1 LFIVDLAPVY
11 VKERLALEAGGE
23 IGEPMSEDPRPVH
36 GEPGVRGE
44 QTVDAPPTMASD
56 QADPA
61 DSQQDADRLAS
72 IASLGEPTRRALY
85 DHLVVA
91 GGWVGRD
98 EAAAAVGVERGTAA
112 HHLDRLAA
120 DGLVE
125 VDFQRRTGRSGP
137 GAGRPAK
144 LYRRARRDIE
154 VSLPPRDYE
163 LAGRLLAR
171 AAEQSRSEGTDI
183 VRALDHEAR
192 VEGRRLADQARVRP
206 GGRPGGHGRDRRRRA
221 VLDVLVEH
229 GFEPVGD
236 DEIVLRNCPF
246 HRLAREHTE
255 LVCGMNL
262 SLLSAVLEHAGD
274 TGLSAR
280 LEPEEGVCCVRLGS
294 TR

>member
-23 IGEPMSEDPRPVH
+23 IGEPMSDDPRRVH
-36 GEPGVRGE
+36 SEPGERGE
-44 QTVDAPPTMASD
+44 QALDRPPTAAD
-56 QADPA
+56 RADPA
-61 DSQQDADRLAS
+61 DEPQSPDRLAS
-72 IASLGEPTRRALY
+72 IASLGEPTRRSLY
-85 DHLVVA
+85 EHLVAA

-171 AAEQSRSEGTDI
+171 AAERSRSEGTDI

-192 VEGRRLADQARVRP
+192 AEGRRLADQARARP
-206 GGRPGGHGRDRRRRA
+206 GEWPGGHGRDRRRRA
-221 VLDVLVEH
+221 VLDVLAEH

-262 SLLSAVLEHAGD
+262 SLLGAVLEHAGD

-280 LEPEEGVCCVRLGS
+280 LEPEEGLCCVRLGP